1 MTEKVTDLLH
11 YFEEKQFQ
19 QDLIAWFKKEQ
30 RTLPWREN
38 QDPYRVWVSEIMLQ
52 QTRVDTV
59 IPYFE
64 RFMSLF
70 PTVEALA
77 NAEEADVLKAWEGL
91 GYYSRARNL
100 QSAVREVAET
110 YNGIVPN
117 DPKQISELKGVGPYT
132 AGAILSI
139 AYDIPQPAVDG
150 NVMRVLSRIIGI
162 WEDIAKPS
170 ARKTFEE
177 VTRRII
183 SDEDP
188 SSFNQGMM
196 ELGAIVCTPRSPSC
210 LLCPVQEHCR
220 AFAEGS
226 QEELPI
232 KSKKKAPR
240 PVPIAAIALE
250 NNEGKFLIRQ
260 RPEKGLLASLWEF
273 PNVELT
279 EGGLKEN
286 QLKHHLQDTYEIN
299 PKIEKELSS
308 FNHIF
313 SHLKW
318 QLTVYKGSFIGHIDH
333 EKAKM
338 VSKNELRDYAFPVA
352 HQKIVNLILEG
363 DEAE

>member
-1 MTEKVTDLLH
+1 MSEKVTDLLH
-11 YFEEKQFQ
+11 FFDEKQFQ
-19 QDLIAWFKKEQ
+19 KDLISWYQKEQ

-59 IPYFE
+59 IPYFK
-64 RFMSLF
+64 RFMNQF

-77 NAEEADVLKAWEGL
+77 SADEADVLKAWEGL

-100 QSAVREVAET
+100 QSAVQEVAT
-110 YNGIVPN
+110 SYGGVVPSN
-117 DPKQISELKGVGPYT
+117 PNEIAKLKGVGPYT

-139 AYDIPQPAVDG
+139 AYDIPEPAVDG

-183 SDEDP
+183 SQGDP

-196 ELGAIVCTPRSPSC
+196 ELGAIVCTPKSPSC

-220 AFAEGS
+220 AFSEGS

-240 PVPIAAIALE
+240 PVPIAVLALE
-250 NNEGKFLIRQ
+250 DSEGNFMIRQ
-260 RPEKGLLASLWEF
+260 RPETGLLASLWEF
-273 PNVELT
+273 PNVELV
-279 EGGLKEN
+279 EGGLKED
-286 QLKHHLQDTYEIN
+286 QLKKHIQEVYNVQATIKEEIA
-299 PKIEKELSS
+299 S

-318 QLTVYKGSFIGHIDH
+318 QLTVFRGVFQG
-333 EKAKM
+333 
-338 VSKNELRDYAFPVA
+338 ELKDNNAQLVNSNDLGKYAFPVA
-352 HQKIVNLILEG
+352 YQKIVKMILEG
-363 DEAE
+363 DEKS

>member
-1 MTEKVTDLLH
+1 MNEKVTDLLH
-11 YFEEKQFQ
+11 FFDEKQFQ
-19 QDLIAWFKKEQ
+19 KDLISWYKKEQ
-30 RTLPWREN
+30 RILPWREN
-38 QDPYRVWVSEIMLQ
+38 KDPYRVWVSEIMLQ

-64 RFMSLF
+64 RFMKQF
-70 PTVEALA
+70 PTVEDLA
-77 NAEEADVLKAWEGL
+77 NADEADVLKAWEGL

-100 QSAVREVAET
+100 QSAVQEVAES
-110 YNGIVPN
+110 YGGVVPN
-117 DPKQISELKGVGPYT
+117 NPKEIAELKGVGPYT

-139 AYDIPQPAVDG
+139 AYDIPHPAVDG

-170 ARKTFEE
+170 TRKTFEE

-183 SDEDP
+183 SQDDP

-196 ELGAIVCTPRSPSC
+196 ELGAIVCTPKSPSC

-220 AFAEGS
+220 AFSEGS

-240 PVPIAAIALE
+240 PVPIAVLALE
-250 NNEGKFLIRQ
+250 DSEGNFMIRQ
-260 RPEKGLLASLWEF
+260 RPDTGLLASLWEF
-273 PNVELT
+273 PNVELL
-279 EGGLKEN
+279 EGGLKED
-286 QLKHHLQDTYEIN
+286 QLKTHIHKVYNVQAT
-299 PKIEKELSS
+299 IEKEIAS

-318 QLTVYKGSFIGHIDH
+318 QLTVFRGSFQGEIDYNN
-333 EKAKM
+333 AKL
-338 VSKNELRDYAFPVA
+338 VNRNDFGKYAFPVA
-352 HQKIVNLILEG
+352 YQKIVKMILEG
-363 DEAE
+363 DEEG

>member
-1 MTEKVTDLLH
+1 MTKKVTDLLQL
-11 YFEEKQFQ
+11 FDEQKFQ
-19 QDLIAWFKKEQ
+19 QDLITWFKKEQ
-30 RTLPWREN
+30 RTLPWRESK
-38 QDPYRVWVSEIMLQ
+38 DPYRVWVSEIMLQ

-59 IPYFE
+59 IPYYE
-64 RFMSLF
+64 RFMTLF
-70 PTVEALA
+70 PTVDALA
-77 NAEEADVLKAWEGL
+77 EAEEADVLKAWEGL

-100 QSAVREVAET
+100 QSAVREVAES

-117 DPKQISELKGVGPYT
+117 QPKQISALKGVGPYT

-139 AYDIPQPAVDG
+139 AYDIPEPAVDG

-177 VTRRII
+177 ITRRII
-183 SDEDP
+183 SNEDP

-240 PVPIAAIALE
+240 PVPIAVVALE
-250 NNEGKFLIRQ
+250 DNSGRFLVRQ
-260 RPEKGLLASLWEF
+260 RPETGLLASLWEF
-273 PNVELT
+273 PNVELS
-279 EGGLKEN
+279 EGSKEN
-286 QLKHHLQDTYEIN
+286 QLQNHIWEEYQIEVE
-299 PKIEKELSS
+299 IEKELAT

-318 QLTVYKGSFIGHIDH
+318 QLTVYKGSYDGEISPKNF
-333 EKAKM
+333 KM
-338 VSKNELRDYAFPVA
+338 VEKKDLKNFAFPVA
-352 HQKIVNLILEG
+352 HQKITQMVLEG
-363 DEAE
+363 EE